1 MPVDRRSHR
10 LFAYA
15 LAVPV
20 IAVVYATT
28 FGSRIWNVLRPFVAT
43 VLGATVIGTVY
54 AGEARKRAPATPMR
68 AAAVVALAI
77 VLVSPNVAPTPV
89 YAASDPAQAVIAA
102 AKQYL
107 HHKYQGGGIGP
118 RYFDCSGLVFR
129 AFSDAGE
136 LPRIGGMRLLS
147 QGYMRWFVARGQFTT
162 DKTQAKP
169 GDLVVWNGGS
179 HIGIY
184 LGNGKAISAL
194 INPWGVTIHGLH
206 WIGEPVTYFLTVD
219 YSTGTGNSDG
229 TASGGGSQGSEGN
242 GNNSGNSN
250 NPVDTPSPSPTPTP
264 TPTPTAAPTA
274 DATTTDA
281 GSPLAGGKQGAGQ
294 GSKVNGSDFDLVTPA
309 GNTDQPTASDT
320 AGPAAPSGGDVIATG
335 YTTATLEI
343 HDGPHADSQVVGWIT
358 RNVDFTVVDQTKSS
372 GWKWLQIELL
382 NGKTGWIWA
391 YWTNL
396 R

>member
-1 MPVDRRSHR
+1 MPDNRRLRR
-10 LFAYA
+10 LLAYA

-20 IAVVYATT
+20 IAVVYAAA
-28 FGSRIWNVLRPFVAT
+28 FGSRAWNVLRPFVAT
-43 VLGATVIGTVY
+43 FLGVTVIGGVY
-54 AGEARKRAPATPMR
+54 ADEALKRAPATPLR
-68 AAAVVALAI
+68 AAIVVGLAV

-89 YAASDPAQAVIAA
+89 YAADDPAQAVISA

-107 HHKYQGGGIGP
+107 DHPYQGGGVGP

-147 QGYMRWFVARGQFTT
+147 QGYMRWFVARGEFTT
-162 DKTQAKP
+162 DQTEAVP

-206 WIGEPVTYFLTVD
+206 WIGEPVTYFLKVD
-219 YSTGTGNSDG
+219 YSNGDGNGDG
-229 TASGGGSQGSEGN
+229 TASGGGSQGSDGNNN
-242 GNNSGNSN
+242 GNNNGN
-250 NPVDTPSPSPTPTP
+250 NPGDNNNGNNPGDNGTPTTEP
-264 TPTPTAAPTA
+264 VTPDSTTP
-274 DATTTDA
+274 DA
-281 GSPLAGGKQGAGQ
+281 GNPLAGGKQGSSENSIA
-294 GSKVNGSDFDLVTPA
+294 NGSDFAVVTNA
-309 GNTDQPTASDT
+309 GDTQQPTASDT
-320 AGPAAPSGGDVIATG
+320 AGPPAPSGKDVIGAG

-343 HDGPHADSQVVGWIT
+343 HDGPHADSRVVGWIT
-358 RNVDFTVVDQTKSS
+358 RNVDFAVVDQTNSS
-372 GWKWLQIELL
+372 GWKWLQIQLIS
-382 NGKTGWIWA
+382 GKTGWIWA